1 MRNTPSYS
9 IARISAGR
17 TALLT
22 GSGLESLRRWSWIG
36 GRLMLRIVLSLVVVI
51 VLIVLVPRL
60 LSRSAAPSE
69 GSSAPDFTL
78 PSQEGSPVSL
88 RDNRGK
94 WVVLYFYPKDQ
105 TPGCSREAH
114 NFQVDQPKYAERNA
128 VVLGV
133 SLDSVD
139 SHKKFC
145 TKEGLNFKLLAD
157 TDHRV
162 TESYGSLTNLGV
174 VKFSARHTFLI
185 DPSGKV
191 AKAYTSVDPA
201 RHSEEVLAALDQLQ
215 KPESEKR

>member
-1 MRNTPSYS
+1 
-9 IARISAGR
+9 
-17 TALLT
+17 
-22 GSGLESLRRWSWIG
+22 
-36 GRLMLRIVLSLVVVI
+36 MLRIILLLAVVV

-60 LSRSAAPSE
+60 LSHSPTPSE
-69 GSSAPDFTL
+69 GSNAPDFTL

-88 RDNRGK
+88 KDYRGK

-145 TKEGLNFKLLAD
+145 AKEGLNFKLLAD
-157 TDHRV
+157 TEHKV
-162 TESYGSLTNLGV
+162 TDSYGSLTNLGL
-174 VKFSARHTFLI
+174 VKFAARHTFLI
-185 DPSGKV
+185 DPSGKI
-191 AKAYTSVDPA
+191 AKAYTGVDPLK
-201 RHSEEVLAALDQLQ
+201 HSDEVLAELDLLQ
-215 KPESEKR
+215 RLAAAK